1 MEAFI
6 FGPLCWQ
13 DTSTAV
19 PHLLYAYCEVC
30 SAYILGYAHF
40 TTELKLGGPEQTRVG
55 RVGDGRRESRLLTD
69 GDETY
74 WALAEGYLAPI
85 GR

>member
-1 MEAFI
+1 M
-6 FGPLCWQ
+6 
-13 DTSTAV
+13 

-40 TTELKLGGPEQTRVG
+40 TTELKLGGLEQTRVG